1 VRFGGDIVQPRRS
14 SQEISI
20 QQLMPSP
27 RKTLNLAGVLRDTT
41 GHALGLMALRSMTIA
56 AKFVLTLFIARYL
69 GLAELGIFGIVTS
82 AAVLAPVL
90 LGFGVSNNL
99 GREAARDGAA
109 AITARLSQYFIVL
122 LPIYATLC
130 IVSVV
135 IFPGKAVLLVAL
147 GLLLF
152 LEHIQTDMF
161 SLMMMTG
168 RPYAANLVNF
178 IRSAAWVVG
187 YVPLALIDP
196 RFRTLNALV
205 LAWLAGCVVATIL
218 TVVFTSHWRWHE
230 AVEALPA
237 SGMTLPHRHG
247 STALYLNDVA
257 NTLFQYVDRYIV
269 GIFLSVEILGIY
281 VLFWSIGNAM
291 SNLITTAV
299 VQTRKSTLVQ
309 VAYFSPQSFNRNLRD
324 VAFVTGGTALGLSIS
339 AILAVHV
346 AVPFLGRPQ
355 VIPYLP
361 ILYVLCVGLIFRT
374 VYEVLGISFYA
385 HGRDDITLYSG
396 VLILISAITLNVALD
411 PVFGIWGAGAALLA
425 SYAVGVTARA
435 VVISR
440 GFQRRVYANEPTQ
453 VQP

>member
-1 VRFGGDIVQPRRS
+1 
-14 SQEISI
+14 
-20 QQLMPSP
+20 MPSP

-178 IRSAAWVVG
+178 IR
-187 YVPLALIDP
+187 
-196 RFRTLNALV
+196 
-205 LAWLAGCVVATIL
+205 
-218 TVVFTSHWRWHE
+218 
-230 AVEALPA
+230 
-237 SGMTLPHRHG
+237 
-247 STALYLNDVA
+247 
-257 NTLFQYVDRYIV
+257 
-269 GIFLSVEILGIY
+269 
-281 VLFWSIGNAM
+281 
-291 SNLITTAV
+291 
-299 VQTRKSTLVQ
+299 
-309 VAYFSPQSFNRNLRD
+309 
-324 VAFVTGGTALGLSIS
+324 
-339 AILAVHV
+339 
-346 AVPFLGRPQ
+346 
-355 VIPYLP
+355 
-361 ILYVLCVGLIFRT
+361 
-374 VYEVLGISFYA
+374 
-385 HGRDDITLYSG
+385 
-396 VLILISAITLNVALD
+396 
-411 PVFGIWGAGAALLA
+411 
-425 SYAVGVTARA
+425 
-435 VVISR
+435 
-440 GFQRRVYANEPTQ
+440 
-453 VQP
+453 